1 MPEQI
6 HDFKNI
12 ISEVIKKQIA
22 ILGPMIAIAKAR
34 KIAGL
39 KINDGGEVVEIQG
52 DPRDIL
58 ERLINEYV
66 DLSGLIIKRAMEP
79 LLHKH

>member
-1 MPEQI
+1 MPEEI

-22 ILGPMIAIAKAR
+22 ILGPIIAVAKAR

-39 KINDGGEVVEIQG
+39 KINDDGEIAEIQG
-52 DPRDIL
+52 DPKDIL
-58 ERLINEYV
+58 EKLINEYV
-66 DLSGLIIKRAMEP
+66 DLSGLIVKRAMES
-79 LLHKH
+79 LFHK

>member
-1 MPEQI
+1 MPEEI

-22 ILGPMIAIAKAR
+22 ILGPIIAVAKAR

-39 KINDGGEVVEIQG
+39 KINDDGEIAEIQG
-52 DPRDIL
+52 DPKDIL
-58 ERLINEYV
+58 EKLINEYV
-66 DLSGLIIKRAMEP
+66 DLSGLIVKRAMES
-79 LLHKH
+79 LLHK